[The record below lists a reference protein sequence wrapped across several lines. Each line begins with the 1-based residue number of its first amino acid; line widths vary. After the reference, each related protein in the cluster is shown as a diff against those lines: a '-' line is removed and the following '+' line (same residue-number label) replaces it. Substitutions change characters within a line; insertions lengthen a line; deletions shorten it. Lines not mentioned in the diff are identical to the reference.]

1 MSPALLNIALGV
13 ADKVVVQIDE
23 PSEKLCPSS
32 VWVYLVYLVLVKF
45 RMDGKE
51 RVWYCETKMMREA
64 T

>member
-23 PSEKLCPSS
+23 PSEKICPSS
-32 VWVYLVYLVLVKF
+32 VWVYLVYLLVKF

-51 RVWYCETKMMREA
+51 RATHCETKMMREA